1 MTTMIISEKFSLSK
15 KERQEDG
22 KEVRRK
28 GENLR
33 EKEEGKGGKEDRREG
48 RKEENGTYRIKGLK
62 VLHSRTEVPNFSGIR
77 DWFCGRQL
85 LNGPGCW
92 GRRGQIF

>member
-1 MTTMIISEKFSLSK
+1 MRELEREGRRKRR
-15 KERQEDG
+15 EGRQE
-22 KEVRRK
+22 RRK
-28 GENLR
+28 EGR
-33 EKEEGKGGKEDRREG
+33 EGG
-48 RKEENGTYRIKGLK
+48 RKEENCTYRIEGLK

-92 GRRGQIF
+92 GRRGQLFLG